1 MRIIYTFRKKD
12 KFWIVKCASDT
23 TIKESIYKSPIE
35 AVNKFFIAHKFE
47 SIENFDIVIPQSVP
61 ESIVIHKPR
70 RYRKPP
76 KEIIS
81 RAIPVI
87 DETTWGNR
95 PIPKSTIEFKY
106 GYKWIVAIPPYK
118 KQDIYYLNYQLPENN
133 KVVIKYGASGNN
145 VQVINGK
152 LKHDVFIDLGDSQA
166 HVYLKNQSLRI
177 DIFSGQKDIY
187 KNWKI
192 QNSVK

>member
-1 MRIIYTFRKKD
+1 VRIIYTFRKKD
-12 KFWIVKCASDT
+12 KFWIVKCSNDT

-35 AVNKFFIAHKFE
+35 AITKFFIAHNFE